1 MYNASFLNLYLVPH
15 GVIRAYVI
23 AAAFRERCVCTNKL
37 KYTTRQNPP
46 NTRAA
51 GDAQEEWA
59 NPQNVYFFFRRPFFT
74 TRTSGAAST
83 RAASSPAALVKV
95 EPG

>member
-1 MYNASFLNLYLVPH
+1 MDNASFLNLYLVPH

-37 KYTTRQNPP
+37 NYTTGRNPP

-51 GDAQEEWA
+51 DDVQEEWA
-59 NPQNVYFFFRRPFFT
+59 NPQQVYFFFHRPLFT
-74 TRTSGAAST
+74 ARTSGAAST
-83 RAASSPAALVKV
+83 LLLFVPPHRRPLL
-95 EPG
+95 